1 MAMYTKK
8 VMQHFLK
15 PRNVGRIANADGV
28 GKAGNPVCGDV
39 LVLYIKVGKRKK
51 KAKSKSNVEE
61 YNVEEYIKDIKFET
75 LGCAAAI
82 AVSSMLTEMVKGK
95 TLEEAK
101 KISNKDIVKALG
113 GLPQHKLHCSLL
125 GQQALMKAIE
135 DYERK
140 KKKQKIKKQK

>member
-1 MAMYTKK
+1 MLYSKK

-15 PRNVGRIANADGV
+15 PKNIGKIKDADGI

-39 LVLYIKVGKRKK
+39 MWLYIKVGRRKRKGR
-51 KAKSKSNVEE
+51 E
-61 YNVEEYIKDIKFET
+61 EEYIKDAKFET

-95 TLEEAK
+95 SLEEAK
-101 KISNKDIVKALG
+101 KIDNQAIVKALG
-113 GLPQHKLHCSLL
+113 GLPKEKFHCSVL
-125 GQQALMKAIE
+125 GKEALDSAIK

-140 KKKQKIKKQK
+140 KRKHR

>member
-1 MAMYTKK
+1 MLYSKK

-15 PRNVGRIANADGV
+15 PKNIGKIKNADGI

-39 LVLYIKVGKRKK
+39 MVLYIKVGKRKK
-51 KAKSKSNVEE
+51 KGKK
-61 YNVEEYIKDIKFET
+61 EEYIKDIKFET

-95 TLEEAK
+95 SLEEAR
-101 KISNKDIVKALG
+101 KIDNKEIVKALG
-113 GLPQHKLHCSLL
+113 DLPKEKFHCSVL
-125 GQQALMKAIE
+125 GKQALEAAIK

-140 KKKQKIKKQK
+140 KKN

>member
-8 VMQHFLK
+8 VMEHFLK
-15 PRNVGRIANADGV
+15 PRNVGRIANPDGV
-28 GKAGNPVCGDV
+28 GRAGNPVCGDV
-39 LVLYIKVGKRKK
+39 LVLYIKVGRRKK
-51 KAKSKSNVEE
+51 KVKSKN
-61 YNVEEYIKDIKFET
+61 NAQEYIKDIKFET

-95 TLEEAK
+95 TLDEAK
-101 KISNKDIVKALG
+101 KISNKDIVRALG

-140 KKKQKIKKQK
+140 KKKQNKR